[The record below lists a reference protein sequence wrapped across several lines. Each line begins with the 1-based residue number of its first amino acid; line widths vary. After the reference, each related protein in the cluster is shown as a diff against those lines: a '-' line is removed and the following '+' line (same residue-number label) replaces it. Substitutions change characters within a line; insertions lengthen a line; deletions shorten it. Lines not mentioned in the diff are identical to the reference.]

1 MTQENEFF
9 NKALRTHKL
18 FLVSMLP
25 LVGMS
30 VYLYGLRPLFIVLI
44 AVVMAI
50 VGDFLNS
57 LITGKQF
64 SMSVLSSIYYS
75 VTFTLLLSATT
86 RYWIVVTGV
95 AATLFIKNVF
105 GGRSAMTF
113 HPSAFG
119 LALVGVC
126 WPEEMIKYP
135 IPFSSLKLFGKVDN
149 ILYDSPAFTLKNG
162 GVPIIDEINLILGDF
177 PGPMGTTFF
186 VLLIGILL
194 FLVMMRAVSKR
205 VTVTFFLTILAVS
218 IMFPRISIGG
228 LKRILLE
235 IISGSVMFSGIFIV
249 SEPITSPKSHKGKVV
264 YGIMVGILTML
275 FNRYGAFQ
283 TGVCFAVLLS
293 NPLVSI
299 IDGYFNRK
307 IGLEVVNE

>member
-1 MTQENEFF
+1 MAQDNKFF
-9 NKALRTHKL
+9 NEAMRTHKL

-25 LVGMS
+25 LMAMS
-30 VYLYGLRPLFIVLI
+30 VYLYGFRPLFIAFI
-44 AVVMAI
+44 AVVMA
-50 VGDFLNS
+50 VAGDVLNS
-57 LITGKQF
+57 LITGKQI
-64 SMSVLSSIYYS
+64 SIGDLSSIYYS
-75 VTFTLLLSATT
+75 VTFIFLISAST
-86 RYWIVVTGV
+86 RYWIVIIGV
-95 AATLFIKNVF
+95 AATLFIKHVF

-135 IPFSSLKLFGKVDN
+135 VPFSNLKLFGKVDN

-162 GVPIIDEINLILGDF
+162 GVPIIDDIDLILGDF

-186 VLLIGILL
+186 VLLLGILI
-194 FLVMMRAVSKR
+194 FLVIMKALSKR
-205 VTVTFFLTILAVS
+205 ITLPFFITILAIS
-218 IMFPRISIGG
+218 ILFPRINIGG
-228 LKRILLE
+228 FKPILFE

-249 SEPITSPKSHKGKVV
+249 SEPITTPRSHRGKTV
-264 YGIMVGILTML
+264 YGILVGILTML

-293 NPLVSI
+293 NPLASI
-299 IDGYFNRK
+299 IDGYFDRK